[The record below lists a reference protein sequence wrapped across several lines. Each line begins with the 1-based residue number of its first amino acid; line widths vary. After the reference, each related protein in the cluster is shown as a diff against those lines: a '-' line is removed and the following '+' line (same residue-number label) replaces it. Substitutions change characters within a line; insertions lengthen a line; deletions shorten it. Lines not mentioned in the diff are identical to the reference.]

1 MKGKKRYY
9 RGIYQA
15 RKLVVVHADMT
26 QEERLDVLCS
36 TEPASWT
43 KKPEGDFLMIP
54 GPGDGWK
61 RNHLRSFIKTES
73 DPKIEA
79 RARTAVSRV
88 GKMVL
93 KSKLPDHD

>member
-1 MKGKKRYY
+1 MKKKRYY

-26 QEERLDVLCS
+26 QEERLDVLVS

-61 RNHLRSFIKTES
+61 RNHLRTFMTKGDEF
-73 DPKIEA
+73 EA